1 MTNRYAITPSRLKV
15 ARKRRGMTLVRLEQI
30 TGITTRTL
38 SEYENGRARERQVAP
53 AVIDALAEAL
63 EVPPAFLTAAEV
75 EEIPLEAVSFRAPS
89 KLTAGQRD
97 TALAAARIAIMIN
110 EWIEEQFRLPS
121 PDVPTLP
128 GKDPEWSAERVRGQW
143 GLGVA
148 PISNLV
154 HLLEAHGVRVFSLAE
169 ECLEVDAFSFYWKR
183 TPYVI
188 LNTRKSGERGR
199 FDAAHELGHLVLHP
213 EHEIPHGKEAEQQAQ
228 RFASAFLMP
237 EQAVLAQ
244 RLNNATVD
252 KVLAAKS
259 IWKVS
264 AMALTYRLH
273 ELDLVT
279 EWGYR
284 SLATNLSRMGYRR
297 EEIGGIPR
305 ESSQLLSKVVAALRE
320 EGITPQRIAK
330 DLHISMH
337 ELSDQVFGLTPATL
351 VKPASSPG
359 EFRPSPPTPPALRLV
374 H

>member
-1 MTNRYAITPSRLKV
+1 MTDKHPFTPSRLRV
-15 ARKRRGMTLVRLEQI
+15 ARKRRGMTLVRLEQV

-38 SEYENGRARERQVAP
+38 SEYENGRGRERQLTTTVLET
-53 AVIDALAEAL
+53 LARAL
-63 EVPPAFLTAAEV
+63 EVPVAFLTAAEI

-110 EWIEEQFRLPS
+110 EWIEERFLLPA
-121 PDVPTLP
+121 PDVPSLT
-128 GKDPEWSAERVRGQW
+128 GKDPDWAAERVRGLW
-143 GLGVA
+143 NLGVA
-148 PISNLV
+148 PIGNLI
-154 HLLEAHGVRVFSLAE
+154 HLLEAQGVRVFSLAE
-169 ECLEVDAFSFYWKR
+169 ECLEVDAFSFYWKT

-237 EQAVLAQ
+237 EKAVLAK

-252 KVLAAKS
+252 RVLAAKS
-259 IWKVS
+259 TWKVS

-273 ELDLVT
+273 ELNLVT

-284 SLATNLSRMGYRR
+284 SLSTNLSRMGYRR
-297 EEIGGIPR
+297 EEVGGIAR
-305 ESSQLLSKVVAALRE
+305 ESSQLLSKVFTALRA
-320 EGITPQRIAK
+320 EGVTPLQIA
-330 DLHISMH
+330 DELHITWN
-337 ELSDQVFGLTPATL
+337 ELSDQVFGLTPAMP
-351 VKPASSPG
+351 VKSLPG
-359 EFRPSPPTPPALRLV
+359 GSQPTPPASPSLHLV
-374 H
+374 R